1 MYDKIID
8 KNWIADNNFPSTKQ
22 SDFVFN
28 EYKCE
33 ICSWEK
39 QNNKAAP
46 DKIFLI
52 SNSSH
57 KHFELLC

>member
-8 KNWIADNNFPSTKQ
+8 KNWIADNNSPSTKQ

-28 EYKCE
+28 EYKCQ

-52 SNSSH
+52 
-57 KHFELLC
+57 